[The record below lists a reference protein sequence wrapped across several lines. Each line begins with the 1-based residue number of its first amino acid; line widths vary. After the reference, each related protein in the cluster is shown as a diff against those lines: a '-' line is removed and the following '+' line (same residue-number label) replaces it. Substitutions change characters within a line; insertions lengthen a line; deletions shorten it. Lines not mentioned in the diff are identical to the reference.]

1 MKCEDHLFHQKIKS
15 LKVKMNTNNVNYTRN
30 FYLCTYLTFIA
41 NETNFSEDHNIEK
54 KIIIV

>member
-1 MKCEDHLFHQKIKS
+1 
-15 LKVKMNTNNVNYTRN
+15 MNTNNVNYTRN

-41 NETNFSEDHNIEK
+41 NETNFSVDHNIEK